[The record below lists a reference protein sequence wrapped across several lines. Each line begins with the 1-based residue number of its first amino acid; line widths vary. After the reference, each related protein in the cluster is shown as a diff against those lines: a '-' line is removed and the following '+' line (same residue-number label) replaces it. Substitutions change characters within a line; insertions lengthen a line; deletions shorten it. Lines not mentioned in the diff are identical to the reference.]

1 MSQFQ
6 VIASTVMLVI
16 LFMALAPKIFAKK
29 GDGEQHLSAE
39 EKAFLYSETSDAE
52 FEQTMPFDVTDAIR
66 AGNKILAI
74 KNYRDQF
81 GTSLKESKEAV
92 ERMAKSMKKQPQ

>member
-6 VIASTVMLVI
+6 IIASIIMIIIILLV
-16 LFMALAPKIFAKK
+16 LWSSFVSQK
-29 GDGEQHLSAE
+29 DDNQHRLSAE

-52 FEQTMPFDVTDAIR
+52 FAQTMPFDVTEAIKS
-66 AGNKILAI
+66 GNKILAI
-74 KNYRDQF
+74 KHYRTQF

-92 ERMAKSMKKQPQ
+92 ERMAKVMKK